1 MNIVFYL
8 SPLLPLR
15 SLQKLWQ
22 FGPIVQHLKLARLR
36 LYGLFSFGLLFLAAI
51 FLILALPFRFST
63 RVVGFLSNQ
72 VRPFV
77 VRPLVE
83 LSTTNRKSI
92 TTSPPAMNTAIFQKP
107 SQAPPVFVAT
117 ADSILKDT
125 KDLTASS
132 KALEDK
138 LAAGVKPEDAA
149 FENVINSLAQDE
161 NRLSLSAHILVF
173 YQAVSSQKEL
183 RDASTKADEILN
195 EYGIESSMR
204 EDIYRLVESAYQ
216 RKEELDAESHR
227 LVQKIR
233 KQYIK
238 NGLNIEAGP
247 KRDRFKEIKLRLSQ
261 LSISFQKTLNE
272 EDGGIWFTREELDGT
287 PEDVIGDLA
296 KGTGDNEGK
305 LRLTFKYPH
314 LFPVMKYAK
323 NSATRKKLYMENEN
337 KANSNVA
344 LFKETVVLRD
354 EAARL
359 LGYGNHAAFRIEDK
373 MAKTPKHVEEFLND
387 LKTRLKPQSL
397 KELEVLKEWKKQ
409 DLSSRGEKDDGHYFA
424 WDHRYYSTIQLEK
437 DYQVD
442 QEKLAE
448 YFPMQTT
455 LRKMLQIFEKLLG
468 LKFVEV
474 KGADRDAISPTTK
487 GEDIVW
493 HEDVQLFT
501 VWNDEQGGGDFV
513 GYLYTDM
520 HPRLGK
526 YGHAANFNIQPGWR
540 MENGTIR
547 RPATALVC
555 NFSKPTPKKPSLL
568 KHDEVVTLFH
578 ELGHG
583 IHDLVSK
590 TKYSRFHGTSVVQ
603 DFVEAP
609 SQMLENWVWT
619 PSQLRFLSQH
629 YSYIS
634 DSYLNAWKE
643 TAGPNSDHQPPET
656 LPDDLIQ
663 SLIKTRHVNEALS
676 TLRQL
681 HFGLYDMKVHTP
693 SSHQEI
699 EDLKPSLLW
708 GQFRHDLIPIDGPE
722 VSDGAPVDWGNGE
735 ATFGHLM
742 GGYDAG

>member
-1 MNIVFYL
+1 M
-8 SPLLPLR
+8 
-15 SLQKLWQ
+15 
-22 FGPIVQHLKLARLR
+22 
-36 LYGLFSFGLLFLAAI
+36 
-51 FLILALPFRFST
+51 
-63 RVVGFLSNQ
+63 
-72 VRPFV
+72 
-77 VRPLVE
+77 RPLVE
-83 LSTTNRKSI
+83 LGTTDRKLMT
-92 TTSPPAMNTAIFQKP
+92 TTSPAMATPTFQKP
-107 SQAPPVFVAT
+107 TQAPPLFIAT
-117 ADSILKDT
+117 VDSILKDT
-125 KDLTASS
+125 KELIAAS

-138 LAAGVKPEDAA
+138 LVAGVKPEDAT
-149 FENVINSLAQDE
+149 FENVINVIAQDE
-161 NRLSLSAHILVF
+161 NHLSLSAHILVF
-173 YQAVSSQKEL
+173 YQAVSSQKDL
-183 RDASTKADEILN
+183 RDASTKADEQLD

-204 EDIYRLVESAYQ
+204 EDIYRLVESASQ
-216 RKEELDAESHR
+216 KKEELDPESHR
-227 LVQKIR
+227 FVQKLR

-238 NGLNIEAGP
+238 NGLNIDAGP

-261 LSISFQKTLNE
+261 LGISFQKTLNE
-272 EDGGIWFTREELDGT
+272 EDGAIWVTREELDGT
-287 PEDVIGDLA
+287 PEDVIGDLV
-296 KGTGDNEGK
+296 KGEGENEGK

-323 NSATRKKLYMENEN
+323 NPVTRKKLYMENEN
-337 KANSNVA
+337 KAISNVA
-344 LFKETVVLRD
+344 LFKETIVLRD

-359 LGYGNHAAFRIEDK
+359 LGYANHAAFRIEDK
-373 MAKTPKHVEEFLND
+373 MAKTPKHVEEFLGD
-387 LKTRLKPQSL
+387 LRTRLTPQSL
-397 KELEVLKEWKKQ
+397 KELEVLKELKKQ
-409 DLSSRGEKDDGHYFA
+409 DLSNKGEKIDGHYFA

-437 DYQVD
+437 DYQVE
-442 QEKLAE
+442 QQKLAE
-448 YFPMQTT
+448 YFPLQTT

-474 KGADRDAISPTTK
+474 KGADRDAISPTSK
-487 GEDIVW
+487 GDDIVW

-501 VWNDEQGGGDFV
+501 VWNAEQEGGDFV

-526 YGHAANFNIQPGWR
+526 YSHAANFNIQPGWR

-555 NFSKPTPKKPSLL
+555 NFSKPTAKKPSLL

-609 SQMLENWVWT
+609 SQMLENWCWT
-619 PSQLRFLSQH
+619 PSQLQFLSQH
-629 YSYIS
+629 YSHIS
-634 DSYLNAWKE
+634 ESYLDAWKE
-643 TAGPNSDHQPPET
+643 TAGSNADHQPPET
-656 LPDDLIQ
+656 LPDTLIQ

-681 HFGLYDMKVHTP
+681 HFGVYDMKVHTP

-708 GQFRHDLIPIDGPE
+708 GQLRHDLIPIDGPE
-722 VSDGAPVDWGNGE
+722 ESDGAPVDWGNGE
-735 ATFGHLM
+735 STFGHLM